1 MSDKI
6 AEIRARHEE
15 GSRAGVDVDRAY
27 LLAEVERLL
36 AEAERLRG
44 LYEKGVVA
52 LVMIER
58 MAAGG
63 IYSQESI
70 HATAVAAIK
79 DLWGEG
85 YGR

>member
-6 AEIRARHEE
+6 AEIRARHDEAGE
-15 GSRAGVDVDRAY
+15 RASAAADR
-27 LLAEVERLL
+27 EWLL
-36 AEAERLRG
+36 AEAERLREER
-44 LYEKGVVA
+44 EKGVVA

>member
-1 MSDKI
+1 MRKLDD
-6 AEIRARHEE
+6 IRERHEAGE
-15 GSRAGVDVDRAY
+15 RGSAVEDR
-27 LLAEVERLL
+27 EWLL

-58 MAAGG
+58 MAAGA
-63 IYSQESI
+63 IYSQEAI